1 MKLYSSNETN
11 KTSTHTISTSD
22 SLTTYF
28 ASKSEPIEIL
38 GNSTQNGTP
47 TPNNPV
53 EIENVTGLQTID
65 VTGANLFNAKN
76 IKDTNIV
83 VNDDGSAIKMP
94 VATSGNGYYS
104 TGSTLKELCPSLQV
118 GDTVYLYFDKSPS
131 EYNPYIYINGSNY
144 LWYKDTTRTI
154 TAQDLSGII
163 ALYGNRYN
171 QGQTEQVTINNL
183 RIVKVSNT
191 PYEPYINNTYEINL
205 GKAYGKESNNLYN
218 YENTKTVSS
227 GITTDSEG
235 WITATYNN
243 STGTSQVKLNYFTQ
257 NLDLE
262 YNTNYAIF
270 VETKNVNITG
280 GGFSLLAV
288 DSDNTTGQFSN
299 RCVLDNNNISSNS
312 TYRFINT
319 TKRNTASGY
328 VNGLSTYIA
337 FYPGATGSITFR
349 ISVLKDTSITTNTFK
364 YESFDKIDVINYS
377 DFVAT
382 SDTTLT
388 ILDNGIDISNTTA
401 DGMGAIIS
409 ITNAF
414 KNTNYML
421 SYNFES
427 VSNGYNKVEIWNNS
441 FTYLIASSTGTNQ
454 FKFNTGSYSNFRIL
468 FYGSNNAIG
477 ESKYTNISFGRYVE
491 LNKIGTYQDRIF
503 KSSGKNLF
511 DKDNTSRLLDMYIN
525 STGYVLTNG
534 TNFKSLY
541 IPCEPNTTY
550 TISKIQSSRFI
561 VATYTTLTNGSTST
575 NYVNDSNATKL
586 TITTNSSAKYLVVWY
601 YHPSQDTLS
610 EETIRN
616 SIQIEKG
623 STSSQFEP
631 YGEPSWYIEK
641 KIGKLI
647 LDGSETWNYNSGS
660 SAFYLSINDIKKAD
674 NNNEII
680 VLSDYFLG
688 DTANHCVNSSYNYI
702 VGTNTL
708 GYTWLRYNSF
718 NTTSQLTTWLST
730 HNTTFYYKLSTPTYT
745 KIENEELVNQL
756 ESVLNLYKGVNN
768 ITITPQYTNLSPQLK
783 VEFKD
788 GFTHNGLGIITDV
801 LEANVTEQI
810 NGDYYLD
817 FRVAINNKLADDLTY
832 NNIISCKVADGTEQ
846 FFRIKRVVKTFTEIQ
861 IYATHIF
868 YDLIDNVLDN
878 VAPTGLTCADY
889 GRWLLSHTNYWTPF
903 TFNSDMLSWNSGRYI
918 RKNVVESMIGNID
931 NSMLVKFGGEIVR
944 DNFDIALN
952 YSRGNDNGVILRVGK
967 NIKQIEITT
976 DIDNMATR
984 IIPVGF
990 DGLMIPEKYID
1001 SPLINDY
1008 PQPKMAVVEFSDI
1021 KYEPLEEGKTPSE
1034 DDGTYHVLSEAEQA
1048 LRDRVYALYNNGA
1061 DKPSVN
1067 VKVDWLELSKTNQ
1080 YTQYSDLE
1088 KVNIGDRIT
1097 VSILGENYKSAV
1109 IKTTYNSLTDMIE
1122 SFEIGSISG
1131 SIVNA
1136 VNGNTQ
1142 TIQNFSPSEILS
1154 SAAST
1159 ANQQLINVLGGTYG
1173 YVGGFKI
1180 FSDRLACEYYP
1191 PADFTQTD
1199 LTKLRNYLL
1208 DPVANPLTP
1217 EEYELYDLK
1226 KDGEINSYD
1235 LLFMRKLIE
1244 SGITTSNP
1252 LVYSMETGNNILD
1265 GGIKIT
1271 DGNGNNI
1278 IQVGL
1283 VGYEYKGENITPDVY
1298 DVGDTYGIYNYD
1310 VNGLI
1315 TSSTERVEFTIP
1327 INGVVKNGTPKV
1339 SNAEV
1344 VLRGISGYLNGSE
1357 ANGTITHN
1365 KSGYTWSVSDYDSHF
1380 TISITKSS
1388 DYTNISNNTPV
1399 SVSIHSLEITF
1410 E

>member
-11 KTSTHTISTSD
+11 KTSTQTITTSD
-22 SLTTYF
+22 SITTYF
-28 ASKSEPIEIL
+28 ASQSNPIELL
-38 GNSTQNGTP
+38 GNTTQTGTP
-47 TPNNPV
+47 TPSTPV
-53 EIENVTGLQTID
+53 EIENVTGRQEIDVVGKNLFSGNYSQFDSTGGTGTTYGYFALPTSNEKYTLTLIAKNNFTGTATTYIGFSANGGNATGGIKWAMLDGKAVTKGETITID
-65 VTGANLFNAKN
+65 NVY
-76 IKDTNIV
+76 
-83 VNDDGSAIKMP
+83 
-94 VATSGNGYYS
+94 SGGYYNFVSIYSNSS
-104 TGSTLKELCPSLQV
+104 TTLE
-118 GDTVYLYFDKSPS
+118 TFT
-131 EYNPYIYINGSNY
+131 NNFYIQ
-144 LWYKDTTRTI
+144 LEKDEET
-154 TAQDLSGII
+154 S
-163 ALYGNRYN
+163 
-171 QGQTEQVTINNL
+171 
-183 RIVKVSNT
+183 
-191 PYEPYINNTYEINL
+191 YEPYINNTYEIDLN
-205 GKAYGKESNNLYN
+205 KSKKRRTSNLYN
-218 YENTKTVSS
+218 YKNTTQVSS
-227 GITTDSEG
+227 GITTDNDG
-235 WITATYNN
+235 WITATFDN
-243 STGTSQVKLNYFTQ
+243 SSGTSPATLYYYTK

-262 YNTNYAIF
+262 YNTEYAIF
-270 VETKNVNITG
+270 LETKGINITNG
-280 GGFSLLAV
+280 GWSLGAATYEL
-288 DSDNTTGQFSN
+288 DNGQFDFNCGIGHSDGESN
-299 RCVLDNNNISSNS
+299 H
-312 TYRFINT
+312 TYRFWNR
-319 TKRNTASGY
+319 TKRQNQGGY
-328 VNGLSTYIA
+328 VNGLGTRIS
-337 FYPGATGSITFR
+337 FWPGATGSITFR
-349 ISVLKDTSITTNTFK
+349 ISVIKNMNITTNTFK
-364 YESFDKIDVINYS
+364 YEPFEKYNYIDFDSLYP
-377 DFVAT
+377 FT
-382 SDTTLT
+382 
-388 ILDNGIDISNTTA
+388 SNTTITKYPVSNTIRVSNTA
-401 DGMGAIIS
+401 TPCYGS
-409 ITNAF
+409 YFNITNVEP
-414 KNTNYML
+414 NTDYIL
-421 SYNFES
+421 TYNFS
-427 VSNGYNKVEIWNNS
+427 SISNGYNKVEIWQDISLPNQP
-441 FTYLIASSTGTNQ
+441 IASAINQ
-454 FKFNTGSYSNFRIL
+454 NQIKFNSGNHTSFIIL
-468 FYGSNNAIG
+468 FYGSNNAVG
-477 ESKYTNISFGRYVE
+477 ESEYSNINLTQYIE
-491 LNKIGTYQDRIF
+491 LNKINNYQDRIF
-503 KSSGKNLF
+503 KSKGYNLF
-511 DKDNTSRLLDMYIN
+511 DEQYELGTINYTTGELEN
-525 STGYVLTNG
+525 STTIIRTKNYQTIKPS
-534 TNFKSLY
+534 TQ
-541 IPCEPNTTY
+541 Y
-550 TISKIQSSRFI
+550 TIKVPNEVTGIIFYYYNNDTFI
-561 VATYTTLTNGSTST
+561 VANQPTIPQNKTITFTTNANANKVKWRFNSNYTTLNNQTMLNKG
-575 NYVNDSNATKL
+575 
-586 TITTNSSAKYLVVWY
+586 TTA
-601 YHPSQDTLS
+601 LS
-610 EETIRN
+610 Y
-616 SIQIEKG
+616 
-623 STSSQFEP
+623 EP

-641 KIGKLI
+641 QIGKLVF
-647 LDGSETWNYNSGS
+647 DGSESWY
-660 SAFYLSINDIKKAD
+660 KA
-674 NNNEII
+674 
-680 VLSDYFLG
+680 V
-688 DTANHCVNSSYNYI
+688 T
-702 VGTNTL
+702 GTNTNL
-708 GYTWLRYNSF
+708 YYTQLTYISADVLSQYFTRNDNLYSEDVEGMRGVTSNNRMWFRIS
-718 NTTSQLTTWLST
+718 NTTASDATAFKTWLST
-730 HNTTFYYKLSTPTYT
+730 HNTIVYYVLSTPTYT

-756 ESVLNLYKGVNN
+756 ESVLNLYKGINN
-768 ITITPQYTNLSPQLK
+768 ITITSSNLTPQLK

-903 TFNSDMLSWNSGRYI
+903 TFNSDMLSWSSGRYV

-1021 KYEPLEEGKTPSE
+1021 KYEPLEEGVTPSE
-1034 DDGTYHVLSEAEQA
+1034 DDGTYHILSEAEQA

-1080 YTQYSDLE
+1080 YSQYSDLE

-1097 VSILGENYKSAV
+1097 ISILGENYKSEV

-1154 SAAST
+1154 SAAAN

-1180 FSDRLACEYYP
+1180 FSDKLACEYYP

-1199 LTKLRNYLL
+1199 LTKLSNYLL
-1208 DPVANPLTP
+1208 DPVSNPLTP

-1226 KDGEINSYD
+1226 KDGVLNTHD
-1235 LLFMRKLIE
+1235 LLLMDRLIQ
-1244 SGITTSNP
+1244 SGITTTNP
-1252 LVYSMETGNNILD
+1252 LVYSMETGSNILD

-1283 VGYEYKGENITPDVY
+1283 AGYEYKGENITPDVY
-1298 DVGDTYGIYNYD
+1298 DVGDTYFIYNYQA
-1310 VNGLI
+1310 GGMI
-1315 TSSTERVEFTIP
+1315 TSSTTRVFFSIP
-1327 INGVVKNGTPKV
+1327 INGVVKNGTPRV

-1344 VLRGISGYLNGSE
+1344 VLRGISGYLNASE

-1365 KSGYTWSVSDYDSHF
+1365 KSGYTWNVSDEGDHF
-1380 TISITKSS
+1380 NIYILKSS
-1388 DYTNISNNTPV
+1388 AYTNVSNNTPV